1 MSSGSASWPG
11 ARRLVG
17 GESGEG
23 LGRGSLS
30 TVGRLV
36 VDCEA
41 VTGMWQQVYQY
52 NSTTLQV
59 PTVLVRPLFGWKEVD
74 SFSVTDEER
83 ERPAADIYTTAE

>member
-1 MSSGSASWPG
+1 MRSLTI
-11 ARRLVG
+11 RL
-17 GESGEG
+17 
-23 LGRGSLS
+23 
-30 TVGRLV
+30 
-36 VDCEA
+36 
-41 VTGMWQQVYQY
+41 QVYQY

>member
-1 MSSGSASWPG
+1 MVTTSVRSLTI
-11 ARRLVG
+11 RL
-17 GESGEG
+17 
-23 LGRGSLS
+23 
-30 TVGRLV
+30 
-36 VDCEA
+36 
-41 VTGMWQQVYQY
+41 QVYQY